1 MPELHS
7 PLAAIAKPGRY
18 GSAAKSAKTGLV
30 LTEHAPPD
38 ILQIAGWADFEG
50 AVAPLL
56 DHLGFPGIGDYRT
69 TQSKEDRHLF
79 RLAPDRLWLLGD
91 TKPDLPDELTPAGSL
106 TTLDITHAR
115 WIIEASGPAF
125 EDLLHRLAPI
135 DFRESHFPAG
145 TFAQTAIHKTSVLIW
160 RHAPNRAR
168 IYCPTSGTHALWSF
182 IADTAAP
189 LGYEVAG

>member
-7 PLAAIAKPGRY
+7 PLATIAKPGRY
-18 GSAAKSAKTGLV
+18 GSAAGSAKTGLV
-30 LTEHAPPD
+30 LNQQAPRN
-38 ILQIAGWADFEG
+38 ILQIAGWADFES

-69 TQSKEDRHLF
+69 TQSSEDRHLF
-79 RLAPDRLWLLGD
+79 RLAPDRLWLLSD
-91 TKPDLPDELTPAGSL
+91 KQPDLPDELTTAASL
-106 TTLDITHAR
+106 TTLDITHGR
-115 WIIEASGPAF
+115 WVIEASGPAL

-135 DFRESHFPAG
+135 DFRESQFPAG
-145 TFAQTAIHKTSVLIW
+145 TFVQTAIHKTSVLVW
-160 RHAPNRAR
+160 RHAPDRAQ

-182 IADTAAP
+182 IANTAAP

>member
-1 MPELHS
+1 MPERHS

-18 GSAAKSAKTGLV
+18 GCAAKSAKTGLV

-106 TTLDITHAR
+106 TTLDITHGR

>member
-7 PLAAIAKPGRY
+7 PLAAIAKRGRY

>member
-7 PLAAIAKPGRY
+7 PLAAIAKRGRY

-91 TKPDLPDELTPAGSL
+91 TKPDQPDELTPAGSL

-115 WIIEASGPAF
+115 WFIEASGPAF

-160 RHAPNRAR
+160 RHAPDRAR

>member
-1 MPELHS
+1 MPELNS

-18 GSAAKSAKTGLV
+18 GSAAKSPKTGLV

-56 DHLGFPGIGDYRT
+56 DHLGFPGIGNNRT

-79 RLAPDRLWLLGD
+79 RLAPDRLWLLSD

-106 TTLDITHAR
+106 TTLDITHGR
-115 WIIEASGPAF
+115 WIIEASGPAL

-160 RHAPNRAR
+160 RHAPDRAR